1 MKKLIVSI
9 VTAVTA
15 LCMTVT
21 AMAAT
26 SSVSV
31 KNNTVTAEPVSYE
44 YETGS
49 NDEIVT
55 SIKSLM
61 ENLDEL
67 EKEESVVQTITVSS
81 ESADKSPVT
90 FKLRLSIAEDEEN
103 PQATPTPT
111 EYSSLDYYN
120 IVVTDTT
127 GAVLYSYEEEHET
140 EDGAKYKDITLA
152 TLNTVKAEESKVFNI
167 TVSINEDLDKSSV
180 AKCAKNLDWSIVSTT
195 STELAHTTDETTDTE
210 EPMQT
215 KNENVKEDK
224 YGVVTVQAGEY
235 VCGDDFDEGRYI
247 ATGSGKMT
255 VYTKDGDVKTTVA
268 LKNNDD
274 SESKGVTEYVVNLE
288 DGEKIAVDAETKL
301 TPYIASK
308 ATTEP
313 KATTNPSQSTAATKS
328 SSNTSSKNN
337 PKTGDT
343 APVAFLAAV
352 GAMAMGIVAYIEIK
366 KRKQN

>member
-1 MKKLIVSI
+1 MKKLFGSI
-9 VTAVTA
+9 MTAVTA

-103 PQATPTPT
+103 PQSTPTPT
-111 EYSSLDYYN
+111 EYSSLDYYD

-152 TLNTVKAEESKVFNI
+152 TLNTVKADESKVFNI
-167 TVSINEDLDKSSV
+167 TVSINEELDRSSV

-195 STELAHTTDETTDTE
+195 STELAQTTDETTDTE
-210 EPMQT
+210 ET
-215 KNENVKEDK
+215 THNENVKEDK

-235 VCGDDFDEGRYI
+235 VCGDDFDEGRYT
-247 ATGSGKMT
+247 ATGSGKLT
-255 VYTKDGDVKTTVA
+255 VYTKDGNVKTTVA

-313 KATTNPSQSTAATKS
+313 KATTNPSQSTAAKKS
-328 SSNTSSKNN
+328 SSNTNGKNN

-343 APVAFLAAV
+343 APVAFLATV